1 MHKIFFYPY
10 CLKDYRL
17 FVQLKMAWN
26 FIFMFLS
33 GTWRGFG
40 RDGIGLQIK
49 PSWGV
54 TLTKKL
60 VRFYRYV
67 VVLSVAYPECFWAD
81 RYIHWTHVWHRA
93 VNYLKFLPLDDL
105 EIHSLSLLVPIFLCK
120 TFPKLIKFTWRDI
133 LLCGWFLKIHI
144 FKTNFCGYE
153 LVNAA
158 KQSVLRKYSAS
169 STEGILLSSTNVY
182 VI

>member
-1 MHKIFFYPY
+1 MT
-10 CLKDYRL
+10 
-17 FVQLKMAWN
+17 WN

-33 GTWRGFG
+33 GTWWGFG
-40 RDGIGLQIK
+40 GDGIGLQIK

-67 VVLSVAYPECFWAD
+67 VVLSVAYPECFWED
-81 RYIHWTHVWHRA
+81 RYIHWTHEGATRWHRA
-93 VNYLKFLPLDDL
+93 VNFWKFLPLDGL
-105 EIHSLSLLVPIFLCK
+105 EMHSLSLLVPIFLCK

-169 STEGILLSSTNVY
+169 STEGIPQSSTNIY